1 MPVFP
6 VLIVVALLALGEPAA
21 QTASCHRPFDVP
33 VIRDGTKL
41 SLDASGSRALA
52 DLAIFVRASP
62 STKVTVRSRYGAIG
76 NAAVLFVADALDQQG
91 VKPDL
96 NVIIT
101 SGPRC
106 PNCGLTPPEG
116 FITVQVDVDCAD

>member
-1 MPVFP
+1 
-6 VLIVVALLALGEPAA
+6 VLLSLTVVALLAHGEPSD
-21 QTASCHRPFDVP
+21 QSPSCHKPFDVP

-41 SLDASGSRALA
+41 SLDASGSGALA
-52 DLAIFVRASP
+52 DLGAFARINP
-62 STKVTVRSRYGAIG
+62 SAKVAVSSRYGAFG
-76 NAAVLFVADALDQQG
+76 NAAVLFVADALEQEG

-96 NVIIT
+96 TVIIT

-116 FITVQVDVDCAD
+116 LIPVQVDVDCAD